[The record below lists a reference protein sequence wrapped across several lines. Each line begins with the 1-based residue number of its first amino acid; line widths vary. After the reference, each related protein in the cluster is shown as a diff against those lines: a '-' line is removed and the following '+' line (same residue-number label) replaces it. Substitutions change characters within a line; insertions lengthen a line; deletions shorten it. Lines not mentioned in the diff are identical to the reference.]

1 MKKLI
6 LLLSFVLTACGG
18 GGGGA
23 SGSTTASAPTVTNT
37 CVLKTYNSQPP
48 AEYSGAHSIPTAS
61 SKFDSTVLR
70 GIGLKDYYPGNENN
84 GCASNKEYARLLYL
98 KTLDRLQAL
107 NIDVVEI
114 YQYGPVDDFNASTWT
129 ANKANWQ
136 IPESEL
142 VWFIKEANSRNLK
155 VSLIWQLWGVDA
167 KGNTIDTS
175 MNTSEVYMLKVL
187 RGWHNIIVDMAKLGG
202 NNGLNM
208 LTIQWNAFYFPV
220 VTNYS
225 ASATSEFV
233 AIVDDIRQH
242 FNGKLFMQASPIFF
256 DRRLLDKVDAIIVPL
271 TPSNWSHN
279 DDVNMSVGL
288 LKNRYADAIFG
299 KALALSLAT
308 GVNASSIQVIWD
320 LNIQSR
326 DRALSDGWVEDGFCI
341 TQLNG
346 SPATYDNPACMQ
358 KNYVADF
365 SVQANAVEGAFQ
377 AIKEQTYLKTY
388 GIMFSTSYWL
398 TDTLTPGVEGFPNL
412 SQSIR
417 GKPAETIVK
426 NWYAR

>member
-18 GGGGA
+18 GGGG
-23 SGSTTASAPTVTNT
+23 GSNAPATSQTVANT
-37 CVLKTYNSQPP
+37 CILKTYNSQAPI
-48 AEYSGAHSIPTAS
+48 EFSGVHSIPTAS
-61 SKFDSTVLR
+61 SRFDSTVLR
-70 GIGLKDYYPGNENN
+70 GVGLKDYYPGNENN
-84 GCASNKEYARLLYL
+84 GCASNKEYARMLYS

-114 YQYGPVDDFNASTWT
+114 YQYGPIDDFNTSTWT
-129 ANKANWQ
+129 ADKANWQ

-142 VWFIKEANSRNLK
+142 IWFIKEANNRNLK

-175 MNTSEVYMLKVL
+175 MNTSEAYMLKVL

-220 VTNYS
+220 VANYP
-225 ASATSEFV
+225 ASATTEFV
-233 AIVDDIRQH
+233 SIVDDIRQY

-271 TPSNWSHN
+271 TPSNWSRI
-279 DDVNMSVGL
+279 DDSNMSVGL
-288 LKNRYADAIFG
+288 LKSRYADAIFG

-308 GVNASSIQVIWD
+308 GANASSIPVIWD

-341 TQLNG
+341 TQVNG
-346 SPATYDNPACMQ
+346 SPTTFDNPLCMQ
-358 KNYVADF
+358 KNYTTDF
-365 SVQANAVEGAFQ
+365 SVQAQAVESAFQ

-388 GIMFSTSYWL
+388 GVMFSTGYWL
-398 TDTLTPGVEGFPNL
+398 TDTLVPGNEGFPNL

-426 NWYAR
+426 NWYAK